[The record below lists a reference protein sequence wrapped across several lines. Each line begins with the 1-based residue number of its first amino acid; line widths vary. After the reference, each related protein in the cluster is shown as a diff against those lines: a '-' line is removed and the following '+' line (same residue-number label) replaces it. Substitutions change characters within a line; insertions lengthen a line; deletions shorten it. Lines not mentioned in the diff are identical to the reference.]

1 MHQGPK
7 AALGEGGSAH
17 GFGRRRHWLGPS
29 QQGMLHGSSFSRVA
43 SVTQRQT
50 HFAPA
55 CVVVCREA
63 WGRAKVAQDGD
74 KSTTRRKDRAGGTK
88 PEHQTPPAQTTML
101 DTHPFS
107 LNTTVSI
114 LTLPFCT
121 KGVVRVTT
129 GNVVILSAALRAML
143 GTAVCSAPHC
153 TPWCAALHSPSS
165 CNTCSPSGCFI
176 SLDQK

>member
-1 MHQGPK
+1 MWEEKTLAGAIT
-7 AALGEGGSAH
+7 AAHASW
-17 GFGRRRHWLGPS
+17 FIFP
-29 QQGMLHGSSFSRVA
+29 QSSFCHTKTDALCSCLRSYLQKGLRESQSGTGWGQAHNQKEGQSRGDQA
-43 SVTQRQT
+43 
-50 HFAPA
+50 
-55 CVVVCREA
+55 
-63 WGRAKVAQDGD
+63 RA
-74 KSTTRRKDRAGGTK
+74 
-88 PEHQTPPAQTTML
+88 QTPPAQTTML

-129 GNVVILSAALRAML
+129 GNVVILSAALRATL

-165 CNTCSPSGCFI
+165 CNTCFPSGCFI